1 MDAHNEPAGS
11 HEITSAAPPA
21 EPHNHGPGVSATAE
35 KPRFRVT
42 AVEIAIF
49 LLVINLCAVAALY
62 VKTERDKAPI
72 VATVG
77 VTALA
82 RNYEAQFAN
91 DPNATPELVK
101 LKTSIF
107 MGSAEQAVKTM
118 SQKQHMVIL
127 ARECVLAGE
136 AKDLTPDLQQII
148 DTALKKSAVQQGAA
162 SNDADPFHV
171 Q

>member
-1 MDAHNEPAGS
+1 MDAHNEPIQSHAGAVS
-11 HEITSAAPPA
+11 TA
-21 EPHNHGPGVSATAE
+21 EPNIEGPGLKPSRE
-35 KPRFRVT
+35 RPRFRVT
-42 AVEIAIF
+42 AVEVAIF

-62 VKTERDKAPI
+62 IKTERDKAPI

-101 LKTSIF
+101 LKTNIF
-107 MGSAEQAVKTM
+107 MGSAEQAVKAI
-118 SQKQHMVIL
+118 SQKQHMIIL

-136 AKDLTPDLQQII
+136 AKDLTPDLQQIV
-148 DTALKKSAVQQGAA
+148 DTALKKNAAQQGTAN
-162 SNDADPFHV
+162 NDADAFHI

>member
-1 MDAHNEPAGS
+1 MESNEGPKSAGPV
-11 HEITSAAPPA
+11 PPA
-21 EPHNHGPGVSATAE
+21 QHHLYGDGNENRHL

-49 LLVINLCAVAALY
+49 LLVLNIFAVAALY
-62 VKTERDKAPI
+62 IKTERDKAPI

-101 LKTSIF
+101 LKTNIF
-107 MGSAEQAVKTM
+107 MGSAEQAVKAM
-118 SQKQHMVIL
+118 SQKQHMIIL

-136 AKDLTPDLQQII
+136 AKDLTPDLQQVV
-148 DTALKKSAVQQGAA
+148 DTALKRNAAQQGATA
-162 SNDADPFHV
+162 NDTDPFHV